1 MMATKLAVIAI
12 GGNSLIEDPQKP
24 QIEYQWIAVRKTCD
38 SIAEMIA
45 AGWQVIVTHG
55 NGPQVGFIIQRG
67 EAAIEQGMHDIPMDL
82 VVADTQGSIGYM
94 FQKELDNS
102 LRLQGINQTI
112 VTVVTQVRVNAEDP
126 AFQNPTKP
134 IGSYLSEKQAA
145 HYESAGWQVKEDA
158 GRGKR
163 RVIASPL
170 PLQINEINAIRS
182 LMKEDFVVIAC
193 GGGGIPVIR
202 DDHGALEGIAAVID
216 KDHASGLLA
225 RELRAD
231 LFIITTGV
239 SHVALNFN
247 TPDQRSLDR
256 VTIREAEQYIEEG
269 HFAPGSML
277 PKIQAAVDFVRLGG
291 PQALITDPHHLHLA
305 LRGHAGTRIVPG

>member
-1 MMATKLAVIAI
+1 MATKLAVIAI
-12 GGNSLIEDPQKP
+12 GGNSLIEDPDKP
-24 QIEYQWIAVRKTCD
+24 QIEHQWIAVRKTCD
-38 SIAEMIA
+38 SIAEMIDS
-45 AGWQVIVTHG
+45 GWQVVITHG

-67 EAAIEQGMHDIPMDL
+67 EAAIAHGMHDIPMDL

-94 FQKELDNS
+94 FQKELDNA
-102 LRLQGINQTI
+102 LRLRGINQTI
-112 VTVVTQVRVNAEDP
+112 VTVVTQVRVNAQDP

-134 IGSYLSEKQAA
+134 IGSFLSDDQAR
-145 HYESAGWQVKEDA
+145 HYQDAGWQVKEDA
-158 GRGKR
+158 GRGIR

-182 LMKEDFVVIAC
+182 LMKAGFVVIAC

-202 DDHGALEGIAAVID
+202 NERGALEGIAAVID

-231 LFIITTGV
+231 LFIISTGV
-239 SHVALNFN
+239 SQVMLHFN
-247 TPDQRSLDR
+247 TPEERSLKR
-256 VTIREAEQYIEEG
+256 ISIQEAERYIEEG

-277 PKIQAAVDFVRLGG
+277 PKIQAAVEFVRLGG

-305 LRGHAGTRIVPG
+305 LRGHAGTRVVPG

>member
-1 MMATKLAVIAI
+1 MATKMAVIAV
-12 GGNSLIEDPQKP
+12 GGNSLIEDPNKP
-24 QIEYQWIAVRKTCD
+24 DIEYQWIAVRKTCD

-45 AGWQVIVTHG
+45 SGWQVVITHG

-94 FQKELDNS
+94 FQKELDNA

-112 VTVVTQVRVNAEDP
+112 VTVVTQVRVESSDP
-126 AFQNPTKP
+126 AFDNPTKP
-134 IGSYLSEKQAA
+134 IGSYLNDQQTDRYQKM
-145 HYESAGWQVKEDA
+145 GWRVVDDS
-158 GRGKR
+158 GRGRR

-170 PLQINEINAIRS
+170 PLQINEINAIKS
-182 LMKEDFVVIAC
+182 LIKEDYVVIAC

-202 DDHGALEGIAAVID
+202 DDHGSLEGIAAVID
-216 KDHASGLLA
+216 KDHASSLLA

-231 LFIITTGV
+231 LFIISTGV

-247 TPDQRSLDR
+247 TPDEKILDR
-256 VTIREAEQYIEEG
+256 VTLREAEQFIDEG

-277 PKIQAAVDFVRLGG
+277 PKVRAAVDFVRLGG
-291 PQALITDPHHLHLA
+291 PQALITDPHNLHLA

>member
-1 MMATKLAVIAI
+1 MATKLAVIAI
-12 GGNSLIEDPQKP
+12 GGNSLIEDPNKP
-24 QIEYQWIAVRKTCD
+24 QIEYQWVAVRKTCD
-38 SIAEMIA
+38 SVAEMIA
-45 AGWQVIVTHG
+45 SGWQVVLTHG

-67 EAAIEQGMHDIPMDL
+67 EAAAEHGMHDIPMDL

-94 FQKELDNS
+94 FQKELDNA

-112 VTVVTQVRVNAEDP
+112 VTVVTQVRVNADDP
-126 AFQNPTKP
+126 AFQKPTKP
-134 IGSYLSEKQAA
+134 IGSYLNDEQAA
-145 HYESAGWQVKEDA
+145 KYENAGWQVMEDA

-170 PLQINEINAIRS
+170 PLNINEINAIRS
-182 LMKEDFVVIAC
+182 LMKEDYIVIAC

-202 DDHGALEGIAAVID
+202 DEQGSLLGIAAVID
-216 KDHASGLLA
+216 KDHASSLLA

-231 LFIITTGV
+231 LFIISTGV
-239 SHVALNFN
+239 SHVALDFN
-247 TPDQRSLDR
+247 TPEQRSLDR
-256 VTIREAEQYIEEG
+256 LTIKEAERYVEEG

>member
-1 MMATKLAVIAI
+1 MASKLAVIAI
-12 GGNSLIEDPQKP
+12 GGNSLIEDPNKP
-24 QIEYQWIAVRKTCD
+24 QIEHQWVTVRKTCD

-45 AGWQVIVTHG
+45 TGWQVVLTHG

-67 EAAIEQGMHDIPMDL
+67 EAAVEQGMHDIPMDL

-94 FQKELDNS
+94 FQKELDNA

-112 VTVVTQVRVNAEDP
+112 VTVVTQVRVNAQDP

-134 IGSYLSEKQAA
+134 IGSYLNEDQAT
-145 HYESAGWQVKEDA
+145 HYENSGWHVKEDA

-170 PLQINEINAIRS
+170 PLNINEINAIRS
-182 LMKEDFVVIAC
+182 LMKEDYIVIAC

-202 DDHGALEGIAAVID
+202 DEQGALLGIAAVID
-216 KDHASGLLA
+216 KDHASSLLA

-231 LFIITTGV
+231 LFIICTGV
-239 SHVALNFN
+239 SHVAVHFN
-247 TPDQRSLDR
+247 TAEQQSLDR
-256 VTIREAEQYIEEG
+256 MTIKEAEQYIEEG

>member
-1 MMATKLAVIAI
+1 MATKLAVIAI
-12 GGNSLIEDPQKP
+12 GGNSLIEDPNKP
-24 QIEYQWIAVRKTCD
+24 QIEYQWVAVRKTCD
-38 SIAEMIA
+38 SVAEMIA
-45 AGWQVIVTHG
+45 SGWQVVLTHG

-67 EAAIEQGMHDIPMDL
+67 EAAAEHGMHDIPMDL

-94 FQKELDNS
+94 FQKELDNA

-112 VTVVTQVRVNAEDP
+112 VTVVTQVRVNADDP
-126 AFQNPTKP
+126 AFQEPTKP
-134 IGSYLSEKQAA
+134 IGSYLNDEQAA
-145 HYESAGWQVKEDA
+145 KYENAGWQVMEDA

-170 PLQINEINAIRS
+170 PLNINEINAIRS
-182 LMKEDFVVIAC
+182 LMKEDYIVIAC

-202 DDHGALEGIAAVID
+202 DEQGSLLGIAAVID
-216 KDHASGLLA
+216 KDHASSLLA

-231 LFIITTGV
+231 LFIISTGV
-239 SHVALNFN
+239 SHVALDFN
-247 TPDQRSLDR
+247 TSEQRSLDR
-256 VTIREAEQYIEEG
+256 LTIKEAERYIEEG

>member
-1 MMATKLAVIAI
+1 MATKLAVIAI
-12 GGNSLIEDPQKP
+12 GGNSLIEDPNKP
-24 QIEYQWIAVRKTCD
+24 QIEYQWVAVRKTCD
-38 SIAEMIA
+38 SVAEMIA
-45 AGWQVIVTHG
+45 SGWQVVLTHG

-67 EAAIEQGMHDIPMDL
+67 EAAAEHGMHDIPMDL

-94 FQKELDNS
+94 FQKELDNA

-112 VTVVTQVRVNAEDP
+112 VTVVTQVRVNADDP
-126 AFQNPTKP
+126 AFQKPTKP
-134 IGSYLSEKQAA
+134 IGSYLNDEQAA
-145 HYESAGWQVKEDA
+145 HYENAGWQVMEDA

-170 PLQINEINAIRS
+170 PLHINEINAIRS
-182 LMKEDFVVIAC
+182 LMKEDYIVIAC

-202 DDHGALEGIAAVID
+202 DEQGSLLGIAAVID
-216 KDHASGLLA
+216 KDHASSLLA

-231 LFIITTGV
+231 LFIISTGV
-239 SHVALNFN
+239 SHVALDFN
-247 TPDQRSLDR
+247 TPEQRSLDR
-256 VTIREAEQYIEEG
+256 LTIKEAERYVAEG

>member
-1 MMATKLAVIAI
+1 MATKLAVIAI
-12 GGNSLIEDPQKP
+12 GGNSLIEDPNKP
-24 QIEYQWIAVRKTCD
+24 QIEYQWVAVRKTCD
-38 SIAEMIA
+38 SVAEMIA
-45 AGWQVIVTHG
+45 SGWQVVLTHG

-67 EAAIEQGMHDIPMDL
+67 EAAAEHGMHDIPMDL

-94 FQKELDNS
+94 FQKELDNA

-112 VTVVTQVRVNAEDP
+112 VTVVTQVRVNADDP
-126 AFQNPTKP
+126 AFQKPTKP
-134 IGSYLSEKQAA
+134 IGSYLSDEQAA
-145 HYESAGWQVKEDA
+145 HYENAGWQVMEDA

-170 PLQINEINAIRS
+170 PLHINEINAIRS
-182 LMKEDFVVIAC
+182 LMKEDYIVIAC

-202 DDHGALEGIAAVID
+202 DEQGSLLGIAAVID
-216 KDHASGLLA
+216 KDHASSLLA

-231 LFIITTGV
+231 LFIISTGV
-239 SHVALNFN
+239 SHVALDFN
-247 TPDQRSLDR
+247 TPGQRSLDR
-256 VTIREAEQYIEEG
+256 LTIKEAERYVEEG
-269 HFAPGSML
+269 HFAAGSML

>member
-1 MMATKLAVIAI
+1 MATKLAVIAI
-12 GGNSLIEDPQKP
+12 GGNSLIEDPSKP
-24 QIEYQWIAVRKTCD
+24 QIEYQWVAVRKTCD
-38 SIAEMIA
+38 SVAEMIA
-45 AGWQVIVTHG
+45 SGWQVVLTHG

-67 EAAIEQGMHDIPMDL
+67 EAAAEHGMHDIPMDL

-94 FQKELDNS
+94 FQKELDNA

-112 VTVVTQVRVNAEDP
+112 VTVVTQVRVNADDP
-126 AFQNPTKP
+126 AFQEPTKP
-134 IGSYLSEKQAA
+134 IGSYLNDEQAEK
-145 HYESAGWQVKEDA
+145 YENAGWQVMEDA

-170 PLQINEINAIRS
+170 PLNINEINAIRS
-182 LMKEDFVVIAC
+182 LMKEDYIVIAC

-202 DDHGALEGIAAVID
+202 DEQGSLLGIAAVID
-216 KDHASGLLA
+216 KDHASSLLA

-231 LFIITTGV
+231 LFIISTGV
-239 SHVALNFN
+239 SHVALDFN
-247 TPDQRSLDR
+247 TPEQRSLDR
-256 VTIREAEQYIEEG
+256 LTIKEAERYIEEG